1 MNKISHM
8 TGCLYFLSKYYEPS
22 SHTGT
27 QRLDEMLPN
36 VYITTN
42 ETLVNIPPKPS
53 SATCRWANFPGS
65 PVYLNEKEMN
75 IKFVEMKLSITHN
88 CD

>member
-8 TGCLYFLSKYYEPS
+8 TGCLYFLSKYYKPR
-22 SHTGT
+22 SHTDT

-42 ETLVNIPPKPS
+42 ETLVNIPPNLHLQLADGLIS
-53 SATCRWANFPGS
+53 LGRLCT
-65 PVYLNEKEMN
+65 
-75 IKFVEMKLSITHN
+75 
-88 CD
+88 

>member
-8 TGCLYFLSKYYEPS
+8 TGCLYFLGKYYKPW

-27 QRLDEMLPN
+27 QRLNEMLPN

-42 ETLVNIPPKPS
+42 ETLVNIP
-53 SATCRWANFPGS
+53 ANFPGS

-75 IKFVEMKLSITHN
+75 IKFV
-88 CD
+88 

>member
-8 TGCLYFLSKYYEPS
+8 TGCLYFLSKYYKPG

-42 ETLVNIPPKPS
+42 ETLVNIPPNLHLRLADGLIS
-53 SATCRWANFPGS
+53 LGRLCT
-65 PVYLNEKEMN
+65 
-75 IKFVEMKLSITHN
+75 
-88 CD
+88 